1 MPEKTTTPSL
11 RDLPKVD
18 ALLLTTDF
26 EALAQRYGRTAV
38 AEETRAAL
46 DALRQRLRASN
57 GVNSSEISPHGLAL
71 RVREALETLFAPRQ
85 CRVIN
90 ATGVILHTSLG
101 RAPLAPAAVEQA
113 VREASGYSLLELDR
127 ESGKR
132 SDRDKLVNELICRV
146 TGAQAATVVN
156 NNAAATMIILNSL
169 ADGKEVICSRAHMVE
184 IGGSYRM
191 PDVMR
196 KAGCKLVEIG
206 CTNKTHLRDYEE
218 AITPQTSLLLKV
230 HTSNY
235 AVVGFTEEASLPDL
249 MALGRKRNVP
259 VFYDLGS
266 GSLVDLAKY
275 GIAREPSVPELLKHD
290 LDVLCIS
297 GDKLLGGPQAG
308 IILGKPE
315 FIQRVKKNALFRM
328 VRCDKFTLSLLEATL
343 KLYLDEDSAVKRVP
357 TLAAITRDPSEVK
370 LSAERIRAS
379 LKKAGLDVSTA
390 SATSQVG
397 GGSTPG
403 EFLPTTVIAWRGP
416 FKSVDDVA
424 RRLRLGTP
432 CVFARIEDNALL
444 FDPRSLL
451 PGQEEE
457 LVAAITAIKA

>member
-26 EALAQRYGRTAV
+26 EALAQRYGRAPV
-38 AEETRAAL
+38 AQETRTAL
-46 DALRQRLRASN
+46 DALRQRLRTNN
-57 GVNSSEISPHGLAL
+57 GVESAEISPHGLAL
-71 RVREALETLFAPRQ
+71 SVREALEKLFAPRQ

-169 ADGKEVICSRAHMVE
+169 AEGKEVICSRAHMVE

-206 CTNKTHLRDYEE
+206 CTNKTHPRDYED
-218 AITPQTSLLLKV
+218 AITPQTALLLKV

-235 AVVGFTEEASLPDL
+235 AVVGFTEEVSLPDL
-249 MALGRKRNVP
+249 MAIGKKREVP

-275 GIAREPSVPELLKHD
+275 GISREPSVPELIKQGV
-290 LDVLCIS
+290 DVLCIS

-308 IILGKPE
+308 IIIGKPE
-315 FIQRVKKNALFRM
+315 IVQRVKKNALFRM

-343 KLYLDEDSAVKRVP
+343 KLYLDEDHAFKKVP
-357 TLAAITRDPSEVK
+357 TLAAISRDAIEVK
-370 LSAERIRAS
+370 LSAERICAA

-403 EFLPTTVIAWRGP
+403 EFLPTTVIVWRGP

-451 PGQEEE
+451 PGQDDE
-457 LVAAITAIKA
+457 LAAAIIAMKA

>member
-1 MPEKTTTPSL
+1 MAEKTTSPSL

-26 EALAQRYGRTAV
+26 EALSQRYGRTPV
-38 AEETRAAL
+38 AQETRTAL
-46 DALRQRLRASN
+46 DALRQRLRTDSAV
-57 GVNSSEISPHGLAL
+57 GPSELTPHGLAT
-71 RVREALETLFAPRQ
+71 RVGKALEKLFAPRQ

-90 ATGVILHTSLG
+90 TTGVILHTSLG

-132 SDRDKLVNELICRV
+132 SDRDKLVNDLICRV

-169 ADGKEVICSRAHMVE
+169 AEGKEVICSRAHMVE

-206 CTNKTHLRDYEE
+206 CTNKTHPRDYEE

-235 AVVGFTEEASLPDL
+235 AVVGFTEEVSLPDL
-249 MALGRKRNVP
+249 VAIGRKRNVP

-275 GIAREPSVPELLKHD
+275 GIAREPSVPELLKQD

-308 IILGKPE
+308 IIMGKPE

-343 KLYLDEDSAVKRVP
+343 KLYLDGDNALKHVP
-357 TLAAITRDPSEVK
+357 TLAAITRDPLEVK
-370 LSAERIRAS
+370 LSAERICAT

-432 CVFARIEDNALL
+432 CVFARIENDALL
-444 FDPRSLL
+444 FDSRSLL

-457 LVAAITAIKA
+457 LAAAILAVNA

>member
-1 MPEKTTTPSL
+1 VPEKTTTPSL

-71 RVREALETLFAPRQ
+71 RVREALEKLFAPRQ

>member
-1 MPEKTTTPSL
+1 VPEKTTTPSL

-71 RVREALETLFAPRQ
+71 RVREALEKLFAPRQ

-218 AITPQTSLLLKV
+218 AISPQTSLLLKV

-235 AVVGFTEEASLPDL
+235 AVVGFVEEASLPDL

-308 IILGKPE
+308 IIMGKPE
-315 FIQRVKKNALFRM
+315 IIQRVKKNALFRM

-343 KLYLDEDSAVKRVP
+343 KLYLDGDQALKKVP
-357 TLAAITRDPSEVK
+357 TLAAIARDPIEVK
-370 LSAERIRAS
+370 LSAERICAA
-379 LKKAGLDVSTA
+379 LKKAGLDASTA

-451 PGQEEE
+451 PGQEDE
-457 LVAAITAIKA
+457 LASAIIALKA